1 MKKRTAVTLL
11 ALAVGLVCAVNADDE
26 QDYQGWMKTTV
37 ATAGKLR
44 KELDAKAFPDVAKDA
59 ATLQDVFKKVEMYWA
74 KTNTAD
80 AVKFAQDAQAAAKS
94 LAAAAGSENAEQSA
108 ASLKMMM
115 ATCAGCHGAHREKV
129 EGGFKIKP

>member
-1 MKKRTAVTLL
+1 M
-11 ALAVGLVCAVNADDE
+11 NADDE

-94 LAAAAGSENAEQSA
+94 LVAAAGSENAEQSA

-115 ATCAGCHGAHREKV
+115 ATCAGVWLARAAGLERRCGMRSLGQQMRSPRPA
-129 EGGFKIKP
+129 